1 MSRGRRLAVLPA
13 RKLIGGHAEGEALA
27 TAHPLTFWG
36 GIDPSTAVI
45 IEAQHELLGQSV
57 TGKVLVFPRGA
68 GSSSG
73 CGVLMEMLRRG
84 NNPAAII
91 NIETEAVL
99 ALGPII
105 ARELYGRSF
114 PIVTVKPAHFARL
127 RTGDR
132 LVVDADAGQVRVQRE
147 GA

>member
-1 MSRGRRLAVLPA
+1 MTSERSQEVLPA
-13 RKLIGGHAEGEALA
+13 RKIIGGHAEGEALV
-27 TAHPLTFWG
+27 TGHPLTFWG
-36 GIDPSTAVI
+36 GIDPARAVI
-45 IEAQHELLGQSV
+45 IEAQHDLCGQTV

-84 NNPAAII
+84 NNPAAFI
-91 NIETEAVL
+91 NIESEAVL

-114 PIVTVKPAHFARL
+114 PIVTVKSVDFITL

-132 LVVDADAGQVRVQRE
+132 LLVDADAGRVLVQR
-147 GA
+147 GGG

>member
-1 MSRGRRLAVLPA
+1 MSKGSQPTVVPA
-13 RKLIGGHAEGEALA
+13 RRLIGGRAEGEALA

-36 GIDPSTAVI
+36 GVDPATGLV
-45 IEAQHELLGQSV
+45 IEAQHELRGQTV

-84 NNPAAII
+84 NHPAAII

-127 RTGDR
+127 KTSDR
-132 LVVDADAGQVRVQRE
+132 LIVDTDTRQVQVQRE
-147 GA
+147 GT

>member
-1 MSRGRRLAVLPA
+1 MTKERSPAVLPA
-13 RKLIGGHAEGEALA
+13 RKVIGGRAEGKALV
-27 TAHPLTFWG
+27 TAHQLTFWG
-36 GIDPSTAVI
+36 GIDPATAVI
-45 IEAQHELLGQSV
+45 IEAQHELCGQAV

-84 NNPAAII
+84 NNPAAVI

-105 ARELYGRSF
+105 AQELYGRSF
-114 PIVTVKPAHFARL
+114 PIVTLKPAHFTIL
-127 RTGDR
+127 RTGDG
-132 LVVDADAGQVRVQRE
+132 VIVDADAGKVLVER
-147 GA
+147 GGG

>member
-1 MSRGRRLAVLPA
+1 MSKGSQPTVVPA
-13 RKLIGGHAEGEALA
+13 RRLIGGRAEGEALA

-36 GIDPSTAVI
+36 GIDPATGLI

-84 NNPAAII
+84 NHPAAII

>member
-1 MSRGRRLAVLPA
+1 VRRA
-13 RKLIGGHAEGEALA
+13 RSPVVVPVRTIIGGQAEGDALV
-27 TAHPLTFWG
+27 TPHSLTFWG
-36 GIDPSTAVI
+36 GIDPARAVI
-45 IEAQHELLGQSV
+45 IEAQHELCGQTV
-57 TGKVLVFPRGA
+57 AGKVLVFPQGA

-73 CGVLMEMLRRG
+73 CGVLMEMLRCG
-84 NNPAAII
+84 NNPAAMI

-114 PIVTVKPAHFARL
+114 PIVSVKRVHFTKF

-132 LVVDADAGQVRVQRE
+132 VVVDAEVGRVLIYRRGE
-147 GA
+147 

>member
-1 MSRGRRLAVLPA
+1 MTSERSQAVLPA
-13 RKLIGGHAEGEALA
+13 RKIIGGHAEGEALV
-27 TAHPLTFWG
+27 TGHPLTFWG
-36 GIDPSTAVI
+36 GIDPARAVI
-45 IEAQHELLGQSV
+45 IEAQHDLCGQTV

-84 NNPAAII
+84 NNPAAFI
-91 NIETEAVL
+91 NIESEAVL

-114 PIVTVKPAHFARL
+114 PVVTVKPVHFTKL

-132 LVVDADAGQVRVQRE
+132 VIVDADAGRVLVRRGGE
-147 GA
+147 